1 VTTTTN
7 QTPWERASLERTP
20 FDQTS
25 LRDTIAMLRSGGDES
40 ILASA
45 RGISPELASR
55 AAENDRLG
63 VYPEESI
70 ALFWSTGLGA
80 LTIPAENG
88 GLGASLTTTARTI
101 EILAQSDAAAT
112 LVVVWTLLF
121 HRLINAPGSLWPKH
135 LVDLVTSD
143 ALAGPSLSN
152 FLNVEPQL
160 GSSVRGGVVATNAT
174 QVTLADGSP
183 GWRINGHK
191 IYSTGGKGLRW
202 CVVSAAVGSQE
213 SGDLQLGS
221 FLVSG
226 EDPGVE
232 VIETWDQLG
241 MRATASNDIVFRDV
255 DVPFDHAIGLKPST
269 SQPVRVP
276 EDDPNGTRAATSLLL
291 MAVYNGVAK
300 ASRDFLITYLNDR
313 KPTNLGAPLSSLPRF
328 QIAVGEIEALI
339 YDNDRLIFDFTKSF
353 DERQKKPNSYRDTSA
368 SIQRE
373 SSLIKLLV
381 SRNVIKSTELALS
394 LVGNPGLSR
403 HNPLERH
410 YRDALCS
417 RVHTPQD
424 DFVLLEAGKFSLGL
438 GGASSLISKEAKST
452 AATTTAAPEI
462 IDEALG
468 R

>member
-1 VTTTTN
+1 VTTTTH
-7 QTPWERASLERTP
+7 QTSFEQTT
-20 FDQTS
+20 FDQQS
-25 LRDTIAMLRSGGDES
+25 LRVAIAALSSGGDEA
-40 ILASA
+40 ILAAA
-45 RGISPELASR
+45 RDISPQLTSR

-63 VYPEESI
+63 TYPEESI
-70 ALFWSTGLGA
+70 SLIWSTGLGA

-88 GLGASLTTTARTI
+88 GIGASLTTTAQAI
-101 EILAQSDAAAT
+101 EILAQADAAAT
-112 LVVVWTLLF
+112 LIVVWTLLF

-160 GSSVRGGVVATNAT
+160 GSSVRGGVVATSAE
-174 QVTLADGSP
+174 QITLADGSP
-183 GWRINGHK
+183 GWRVNGHK
-191 IYSTGGKGLRW
+191 IYSTGGRGLHW

-213 SGDLQLGS
+213 SGDVQLGS
-221 FLVSG
+221 FLLSAK
-226 EDPGVE
+226 DPGVE

-241 MRATASNDIVFRDV
+241 MRATASNDILFHDV
-255 DVPFDHAIGLKPST
+255 DVPLDHAIGLRPST
-269 SQPVRVP
+269 EQPARVLG
-276 EDDPNGTRAATSLLL
+276 DDPNGTQAATALLV
-291 MAVYNGVAK
+291 MTIYSGVAK

-353 DERQKKPNSYRDTSA
+353 DERQKNSDSLSATSA
-368 SIQRE
+368 PTRSE
-373 SSLIKLLV
+373 SSLIKVLV

-424 DFVLLEAGKFSLGL
+424 DFVLLEAGKFSLEL
-438 GGASSLISKEAKST
+438 GGASSLVSKETESPT
-452 AATTTAAPEI
+452 AAAPKVI
-462 IDEALG
+462 V
-468 R
+468 